1 MKKNDKIFVKLQIEK
16 DESSGE
22 LMLNIHFDKDTP
34 NFVTDKDVISW
45 CPTIE
50 EINFVNEAFEM
61 ISKGKNYNQE
71 KKVNENNTGPYEEK
85 KTDDYSNEEKV
96 DNSKPEKEDKVNE
109 EDSTISNTEKQEVNE
124 WFV

>member
-1 MKKNDKIFVKLQIEK
+1 MKKNDNIFVKLQIEK

-22 LMLNIHFDKDTP
+22 LMLNIHFNKDTP

-61 ISKGKNYNQE
+61 ISKRKNCKQG
-71 KKVNENNTGPYEEK
+71 KKVNENNTNPHGEK

-96 DNSKPEKEDKVNE
+96 DNFKPEKEDKITE
-109 EDSTISNTEKQEVNE
+109 EDSTISNSEKQEVNE